1 MKNKSTKELKKEIER
16 HLEFLKAVKIVKDET
31 LTGTKEWND
40 AFAVCVAF
48 LPPEEQ
54 ARIKEESDAIFEEMF
69 PGLKPHYYDEDGV
82 AYYDGEVLRKG
93 LGVSEEE
100 FCKKAEAL
108 AESHIGRGLPAPCK
122 PRNELHRVQ

>member
-1 MKNKSTKELKKEIER
+1 MKKKSIKELEKELKR
-16 HLEFLKAVKIVKDET
+16 HLEFLKAVEIVKDESR
-31 LTGTKEWND
+31 TGTKEWND
-40 AFAVCVAF
+40 AFAICVAF

-54 ARIKEESDAIFEEMF
+54 ARLKAESDALFEKLF
-69 PGLKPHYYDEDGV
+69 PGLQPHYYDENDVG
-82 AYYDGEVLRKG
+82 YYDGEALRKG
-93 LGVSEEE
+93 LDMSEED